1 MCVHV
6 CLCVHA
12 CVICRLYVFVLSVFY
27 VCFCVY
33 VCVDV
38 CVIKRIHYISLYV
51 LWYICI
57 PSLII
62 ILGDN
67 GSLYF
72 WDWKTGYNFQ
82 KLQTTVQPGSLD
94 SEAGI
99 FMTTF
104 DQSGCRLLT
113 AEADKTIK
121 IYKEDDTA
129 VNSGGGAGQLI
140 GDWLRMVIL
149 LSLFIP
155 SCLSIS

>member
-1 MCVHV
+1 
-6 CLCVHA
+6 
-12 CVICRLYVFVLSVFY
+12 
-27 VCFCVY
+27 
-33 VCVDV
+33 
-38 CVIKRIHYISLYV
+38 
-51 LWYICI
+51 
-57 PSLII
+57 
-62 ILGDN
+62 
-67 GSLYF
+67 
-72 WDWKTGYNFQ
+72 
-82 KLQTTVQPGSLD
+82 
-94 SEAGI
+94 
-99 FMTTF
+99 MTTF